1 MAIFNYAAR
10 EMTAKIVYYGP
21 GLSGKTTSIQ
31 YVHTKIS
38 PKNKGKLVSLAT
50 ETDRTLFFDFFPV
63 EFGQIGGFKVKFNFY
78 TVPGQV
84 FYNTT
89 RKLVLKG
96 ADGVVFV
103 ADSQPGM
110 MEQNLESLENLKENL
125 KVHGLDWE
133 AMPFVIQYNKRD
145 LPGALPVEE
154 MRSRLNARG
163 VPDFET
169 SATTGMGI
177 MEAMKAVCKLVL
189 EDIQR
194 KQQRGAGRKKAPQQ
208 AAAAPAAGPQPPAEP
223 PRPPKV
229 EGIDS
234 VRARARDGG
243 TEHAAPVAP
252 APGVERTVVL
262 PVQGPGRAAAS
273 VSLPLEFEIGE
284 GVEAVQV
291 RVSVRVEYL
300 TRGAGSVEV
309 RELAPGGS
317 APEPSAGAP
326 AEQEEAA
333 PAESAAPPA
342 PETGD
347 DAPEP
352 SPPPRKK
359 GLLSRMFGG
368 GG

>member
-31 YVHTKIS
+31 YIHTRIS
-38 PKNKGKLVSLAT
+38 PKSRGKLVSLAT

-63 EFGQIGGFKVKFNFY
+63 DFGRIGGFKIKFNFY

-125 KVHGLDWE
+125 KAHGLDWE
-133 AMPFVIQYNKRD
+133 TIPFVIQYNKRD

-154 MRSRLNARG
+154 MRQRLNPRG

-169 SATTGMGI
+169 TATTGEGVMD
-177 MEAMKAVCKLVL
+177 AMKAICKMVL

-194 KQQRGAGRKKAPQQ
+194 KQRRGAGRPRPRPAATPEPAPAEASPARPEPEPAPQPEP
-208 AAAAPAAGPQPPAEP
+208 APRPTAREAPEARTGPVPAPA
-223 PRPPKV
+223 
-229 EGIDS
+229 
-234 VRARARDGG
+234 
-243 TEHAAPVAP
+243 
-252 APGVERTVVL
+252 VERTVVL
-262 PVQGPGRAAAS
+262 PVQGAGRS
-273 VSLPLEFEIGE
+273 TVQLEIPLELEVHE

-291 RVSVRVEYL
+291 HVAVRVEYQ
-300 TRGAGSVEV
+300 TRGSGTVRLREV
-309 RELAPGGS
+309 
-317 APEPSAGAP
+317 
-326 AEQEEAA
+326 EAA
-333 PAESAAPPA
+333 SRPAG
-342 PETGD
+342 T
-347 DAPEP
+347 EP
-352 SPPPRKK
+352 REEPPRKK
-359 GLLSRMFGG
+359 RGLFGRLFG
-368 GG
+368 RAG

>member
-31 YVHTKIS
+31 YIHTKIS

-125 KVHGLDWE
+125 KAHGVDWE
-133 AMPFVIQYNKRD
+133 TAPFCIQYNKRD
-145 LPGALPVEE
+145 MPGALSVEE
-154 MRSRLNARG
+154 MRARLNPRG

-177 MEAMKAVCKLVL
+177 MEAMKTTCKLVL
-189 EDIQR
+189 EDIQH
-194 KQQRGAGRKKAPQQ
+194 KQKRGPERQGAAPEAPAARPAKAPEQQ
-208 AAAAPAAGPQPPAEP
+208 PAPSPAAPAAASPTAPAAAPAGGRVNGVAVERSAVVPVGGEGTKSLTLNVPLDVELPAGMEEVQLQ
-223 PRPPKV
+223 V
-229 EGIDS
+229 V
-234 VRARARDGG
+234 VR
-243 TEHAAPVAP
+243 VQ
-252 APGVERTVVL
+252 APGASQVIIGTL
-262 PVQGPGRAAAS
+262 AAAS
-273 VSLPLEFEIGE
+273 QGD
-284 GVEAVQV
+284 
-291 RVSVRVEYL
+291 
-300 TRGAGSVEV
+300 
-309 RELAPGGS
+309 GGI
-317 APEPSAGAP
+317 
-326 AEQEEAA
+326 QEEA
-333 PAESAAPPA
+333 PK
-342 PETGD
+342 
-347 DAPEP
+347 
-352 SPPPRKK
+352 KK
-359 GLLSRMFGG
+359 GFFSRLFGG
-368 GG
+368 

>member
-31 YVHTKIS
+31 YIHTKIS

-125 KVHGLDWE
+125 KAHGVDWE
-133 AMPFVIQYNKRD
+133 TAPFCIQYNKRD
-145 LPGALPVEE
+145 MPGALSVEE
-154 MRSRLNARG
+154 MRARLNPRG

-177 MEAMKAVCKLVL
+177 MEAMKTTCKLVL
-189 EDIQR
+189 EDIQN
-194 KQQRGAGRKKAPQQ
+194 KQKRGPERQGAAPDASAAARTAKAPEQQ
-208 AAAAPAAGPQPPAEP
+208 PAPSPAASPAASTAAPAAGRVNGVAVERSAMVPVGGEGTRSLTLNVPLDVELPAGLEE
-223 PRPPKV
+223 V
-229 EGIDS
+229 QLQVV
-234 VRARARDGG
+234 VR
-243 TEHAAPVAP
+243 VQ
-252 APGVERTVVL
+252 APGASQVIIGTL
-262 PVQGPGRAAAS
+262 AAAS
-273 VSLPLEFEIGE
+273 QG
-284 GVEAVQV
+284 Q
-291 RVSVRVEYL
+291 
-300 TRGAGSVEV
+300 
-309 RELAPGGS
+309 GGT
-317 APEPSAGAP
+317 P
-326 AEQEEAA
+326 EEA
-333 PAESAAPPA
+333 PK
-342 PETGD
+342 
-347 DAPEP
+347 
-352 SPPPRKK
+352 KK
-359 GLLSRMFGG
+359 GFFSRLFGG
-368 GG
+368 

>member
-31 YVHTKIS
+31 YIHTKIS

-125 KVHGLDWE
+125 KAHGVDWE
-133 AMPFVIQYNKRD
+133 TAPFCIQYNKRD
-145 LPGALPVEE
+145 MPGALSVEE
-154 MRSRLNARG
+154 MRSRLNPRG

-177 MEAMKAVCKLVL
+177 MEAMKTTCKLVL
-189 EDIQR
+189 EDIQH
-194 KQQRGAGRKKAPQQ
+194 KQKRGPERQAAAPDAPAAARAAKAQEQRPTPSP
-208 AAAAPAAGPQPPAEP
+208 AAAAPAAA
-223 PRPPKV
+223 
-229 EGIDS
+229 
-234 VRARARDGG
+234 A
-243 TEHAAPVAP
+243 TAAPAAGRVNGVAVERSAVVP
-252 APGVERTVVL
+252 VGGEGTTSLTLNVPLDIELPAGSEEVQLQVVVRVQAPGASQVIIGTL
-262 PVQGPGRAAAS
+262 AAAS
-273 VSLPLEFEIGE
+273 QGQG
-284 GVEAVQV
+284 GV
-291 RVSVRVEYL
+291 
-300 TRGAGSVEV
+300 
-309 RELAPGGS
+309 
-317 APEPSAGAP
+317 
-326 AEQEEAA
+326 QEEA
-333 PAESAAPPA
+333 PK
-342 PETGD
+342 
-347 DAPEP
+347 
-352 SPPPRKK
+352 KK
-359 GLLSRMFGG
+359 GFFSRLFGG
-368 GG
+368 

>member
-125 KVHGLDWE
+125 KVHGLNWE
-133 AMPFVIQYNKRD
+133 TMPFVIQYNKRD

-154 MRSRLNARG
+154 MRSRLNNRG

-177 MEAMKAVCKLVL
+177 MDAMKAVCKMVL

-194 KQQRGAGRKKAPQQ
+194 KQQRGASRKKAAQ
-208 AAAAPAAGPQPPAEP
+208 PAAGTPATAQAPAEP

-229 EGIDS
+229 EDIDA
-234 VRARARDGG
+234 VRARAGG
-243 TEHAAPVAP
+243 EQAAPVAP

-273 VSLPLEFEIGE
+273 VSLPLEFEIGK

-300 TRGAGSVEV
+300 TRGAGDVKV
-309 RELAPGGS
+309 RELAPGPS
-317 APEPSAGAP
+317 TAPEPAADTP
-326 AEQEEAA
+326 AAHEEAA
-333 PAESAAPPA
+333 STGDAPQPA
-342 PETGD
+342 PDAGD

>member
-31 YVHTKIS
+31 YIHTKIS

-125 KVHGLDWE
+125 KAHGVDWE
-133 AMPFVIQYNKRD
+133 TAPFCIQYNKRD
-145 LPGALPVEE
+145 MPGALSVEE
-154 MRSRLNARG
+154 MRARLNPRG

-177 MEAMKAVCKLVL
+177 MEAMKTTCKLVL
-189 EDIQR
+189 EDIQH
-194 KQQRGAGRKKAPQQ
+194 KQKRGPERQGAAPEAPAARPAKAPEQQ
-208 AAAAPAAGPQPPAEP
+208 PAPSPAAPAAASPTAPAAAPAAGRVNGVAVERSAVVPVGGEGTKSLTLNVPLDVELPAGLEE
-223 PRPPKV
+223 V
-229 EGIDS
+229 QLQVV
-234 VRARARDGG
+234 VR
-243 TEHAAPVAP
+243 VQ
-252 APGVERTVVL
+252 APGASQVIIGTL
-262 PVQGPGRAAAS
+262 AAAS
-273 VSLPLEFEIGE
+273 QG
-284 GVEAVQV
+284 Q
-291 RVSVRVEYL
+291 
-300 TRGAGSVEV
+300 
-309 RELAPGGS
+309 GGT
-317 APEPSAGAP
+317 P
-326 AEQEEAA
+326 EEA
-333 PAESAAPPA
+333 PK
-342 PETGD
+342 
-347 DAPEP
+347 
-352 SPPPRKK
+352 KK
-359 GLLSRMFGG
+359 GFFSRLFGG
-368 GG
+368 

>member
-31 YVHTKIS
+31 YIHTKIS

-125 KVHGLDWE
+125 KAHGVDWE
-133 AMPFVIQYNKRD
+133 TAPFCIQYNKRD
-145 LPGALPVEE
+145 MPGALSVEE
-154 MRSRLNARG
+154 MRARLNPRG

-177 MEAMKAVCKLVL
+177 MEAMKTTCKLVL
-189 EDIQR
+189 EDIQH
-194 KQQRGAGRKKAPQQ
+194 KQKRGPERQGAAPEAPAARPAKAPEQQ
-208 AAAAPAAGPQPPAEP
+208 PAPSPAAPAAASPTAPAAAPAGGRVNGVAVERSAVVPVGGEGTKSLTLNVPLDVELPAGMEEVQLQ
-223 PRPPKV
+223 V
-229 EGIDS
+229 V
-234 VRARARDGG
+234 VR
-243 TEHAAPVAP
+243 VQ
-252 APGVERTVVL
+252 APGASQVIIGTL
-262 PVQGPGRAAAS
+262 AAAS
-273 VSLPLEFEIGE
+273 QG
-284 GVEAVQV
+284 Q
-291 RVSVRVEYL
+291 
-300 TRGAGSVEV
+300 
-309 RELAPGGS
+309 GGT
-317 APEPSAGAP
+317 P
-326 AEQEEAA
+326 EEA
-333 PAESAAPPA
+333 PK
-342 PETGD
+342 
-347 DAPEP
+347 
-352 SPPPRKK
+352 KK
-359 GLLSRMFGG
+359 GFFSRLFGG
-368 GG
+368 